1 MEETSKKGQKNLLA
15 IISYIGILCLVP
27 LLTKEKDEF
36 IKFHAKQGLALFI
49 SEVITWI
56 VFVNILHFSFLGNL
70 FGLLWVVLSII
81 GITNVLNNQK
91 KEIPFVGKFAKK
103 FKF

>member
-1 MEETSKKGQKNLLA
+1 MEETSKKGQKNILA
-15 IISYIGILCLVP
+15 IISYIGILCLIP
-27 LLTKEKDEF
+27 ILTKEKNEF
-36 IKFHAKQGLALFI
+36 VKFHAKQGLVLFI

-56 VFVNILHFSFLGNL
+56 VFVNILYFSFLGDL

-81 GITNVLNNQK
+81 GITNVLNNKK